1 MVRKPRKNG
10 NTILSQLNMELHD
23 VAPLTDTQKD
33 FFEQYK
39 DDKHHLL
46 YGMAGTGK
54 TYLAIYSALKDIQS
68 GKYRRIVIVRSAVPT
83 RQIGFLPGT
92 ESEKAAIYML
102 PYRKICADLFGRDDA
117 FDVLM
122 KHDVV
127 RFVLTSYVR
136 GLTIDHSVVVYDEFQ
151 NSTFHE
157 ADSILTRLSNSSKLL
172 LCGDMN
178 QNDLTRENERNIGKF
193 LNIIKHI
200 PQHFNFSLFGV
211 DDIVRSGLI
220 KEYIIKKMEMYPNE

>member
-1 MVRKPRKNG
+1 MARPKKAG
-10 NTILSQLNMELHD
+10 NTILSQLNMELRD
-23 VAPLTDTQKD
+23 VAPLTDTQRF

-39 DDKHHLL
+39 SDKNHLL

-54 TYLAIYSALKDIQS
+54 TYLALYSALKDIQA
-68 GKYRRIVIVRSAVPT
+68 GNYKRLVIVRSAVPT
-83 RQIGFLPGT
+83 RSIGFLPGT
-92 ESEKAAIYML
+92 EAEKATIYML
-102 PYRKICADLFGRDDA
+102 PYKKICSDLFGRDDA
-117 FDVLM
+117 FEVLM
-122 KHDVV
+122 KHDVI

-136 GLTIDHSVVVYDEFQ
+136 GLTIDNSIVVYDEFQ

-178 QNDLTRENERNIGKF
+178 QNDLTRESERNIGKF

-200 PQHFNFSLFGV
+200 PEHFNFSLFGV
-211 DDIVRSGLI
+211 EDIVRSGLI
-220 KEYIIKKMEMYPNE
+220 KEYIIKKMEMYPDD

>member
-1 MVRKPRKNG
+1 MARPRKTG

-23 VAPLTDTQKD
+23 VTPLTDTQKD
-33 FFEQYK
+33 FFDQYK

-157 ADSILTRLSNSSKLL
+157 ADSILTRRSNSSKLL
-172 LCGDMN
+172 ICGDMN
-178 QNDLTRENERNIGKF
+178 QNDLNREN
-193 LNIIKHI
+193 
-200 PQHFNFSLFGV
+200 
-211 DDIVRSGLI
+211 
-220 KEYIIKKMEMYPNE
+220 